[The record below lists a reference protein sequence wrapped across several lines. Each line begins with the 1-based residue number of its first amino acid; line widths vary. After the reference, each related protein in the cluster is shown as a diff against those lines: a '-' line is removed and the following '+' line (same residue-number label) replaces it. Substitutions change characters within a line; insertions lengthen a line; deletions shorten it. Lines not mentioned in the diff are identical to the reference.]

1 MTGSLV
7 DVANRPG
14 NHSGHSRTAR
24 GMRRLSAFEASRDDP
39 AYTVPLRSK
48 NHINRFVSSI
58 ITDIIKNIFYEFIFK
73 FDLLKSFS
81 HIN

>member
-48 NHINRFVSSI
+48 NHINGFVSSI
-58 ITDIIKNIFYEFIFK
+58 ITDIIKNIFYE
-73 FDLLKSFS
+73 
-81 HIN
+81 

>member
-58 ITDIIKNIFYEFIFK
+58 ITDII
-73 FDLLKSFS
+73 
-81 HIN
+81 